1 MAESSEFKEKRKI
14 FSRVLKNYAAWKSLV
29 ESEGLFS
36 ITLRDGEEIH
46 YMDILDGFKVLPP
59 RQRQAVWLMCVEDLP
74 EVEVAQMMGFKG
86 WPTPVQQYK
95 NIGLA
100 RLIKYQE
107 ATVWEKFEMQRKA
120 RRHNKVLV
128 SA

>member
-1 MAESSEFKEKRKI
+1 MAESPRFKEKRKT

-36 ITLRDGEEIH
+36 IKLRDGEELH
-46 YMDILDGFKVLPP
+46 YMDILEGFKVLPP
-59 RQRQAVWLMCVEDLP
+59 RQRQAVWLMCVEDKS
-74 EVEVAQMMGFKG
+74 EVEVAEIMGFQS

-107 ATVWEKFEMQRKA
+107 ATVAEKLEMQRKA
-120 RRHNKVLV
+120 QRHNRPVVKV
-128 SA
+128 